1 MNKKAIFSVVIS
13 ALLFSGSAIA
23 DSLPSSLSINPGIQS
38 PNNTKI
44 NSTTHNNGVTPN
56 NQSMSIPSALEP
68 SDNKKL
74 LATKINAAKPVSNT
88 NIQGDITN
96 STAIHATSINNIPKT
111 ETNND
116 HKKFGNQVNNNIAQD
131 NSSGIAPIPQ
141 AKTIN
146 VSHQPAN
153 IGQHNQS
160 NNINSIQQTSIDK
173 NNKPTLVINND
184 NPFTGNSAE
193 NAKLTND
200 YNLWQAKTK
209 IVSTMVKFQKQ
220 MNTLKQLKAE
230 GGNIPSSDSSG
241 NVTSNPAIKK
251 LEDAIR
257 SMQLTID
264 KQNEA
269 LREKEIA
276 DNNAKKIMRNKPK
289 LISTIT
295 YNNKLLAVIRANGK
309 ISSYGL
315 NDLVGSNIIQEI
327 TPDSVTFT
335 NGKVIDI
342 PQYNTGYI
350 QKAAWE
356 GYPKKNGSLEQ
367 RNTISVT
374 NKIPAFP
381 HNNVEPYNIPN
392 STLPSMR

>member
-74 LATKINAAKPVSNT
+74 LATKINTAKPINKT

-96 STAIHATSINNIPKT
+96 SPAIHATSINNIPKT

-160 NNINSIQQTSIDK
+160 NNIN
-173 NNKPTLVINND
+173 
-184 NPFTGNSAE
+184 
-193 NAKLTND
+193 
-200 YNLWQAKTK
+200 
-209 IVSTMVKFQKQ
+209 
-220 MNTLKQLKAE
+220 
-230 GGNIPSSDSSG
+230 
-241 NVTSNPAIKK
+241 
-251 LEDAIR
+251 
-257 SMQLTID
+257 
-264 KQNEA
+264 
-269 LREKEIA
+269 
-276 DNNAKKIMRNKPK
+276 
-289 LISTIT
+289 
-295 YNNKLLAVIRANGK
+295 
-309 ISSYGL
+309 
-315 NDLVGSNIIQEI
+315 
-327 TPDSVTFT
+327 
-335 NGKVIDI
+335 
-342 PQYNTGYI
+342 
-350 QKAAWE
+350 
-356 GYPKKNGSLEQ
+356 
-367 RNTISVT
+367 
-374 NKIPAFP
+374 
-381 HNNVEPYNIPN
+381 
-392 STLPSMR
+392 